1 MKTQRL
7 YFTAPHQVAILDED
21 LPSLGARA
29 LRIQS
34 LCSAISPGTERLVY
48 RGEFPTD
55 IPIDDSLSALQG
67 EFVYPFRYGYA
78 VVGKVIETGKGV
90 EPGWKDRIVFAFHPH
105 ASIITATID
114 EVLAVPPDISPDK
127 AVFLPNVETALS
139 LVMDGRPMIGEEV
152 VLFGQGVVGLL
163 TTFLLAQHPLQRLI
177 TLDSYAKRREVSLKF
192 GAQFSLPAQGSEIQE
207 NLKELLPHGADL
219 VYELSGSPEAL
230 ESAIEICG
238 FAGRVVVGSWYGNKR
253 ASLYLGGR
261 FHRQRITVL
270 SSQVSH
276 INPMLSGRWDKKRR
290 FQLAWEMLR
299 KIETTQLI
307 THRIPFAEAAY
318 AYQVLDRQPEESIQI
333 LLTYG

>member
-1 MKTQRL
+1 MKSQSL

-21 LPSLGARA
+21 IPPLRERS

-48 RGEFPTD
+48 RGEFPSD
-55 IPIDDSLSALQG
+55 IPIDETLSALHG
-67 EFVYPFRYGYA
+67 RFEYPFRYGYA
-78 VVGKVIETGKGV
+78 VVGTVIETGKGV
-90 EPGWKDRIVFAFHPH
+90 DAIWKDRVVFAFHPH

-114 EVLAVPPDISPDK
+114 EVLEVPADISPDE
-127 AVFLPNVETALS
+127 AVFLPNIETALN

-177 TLDSYAKRREVSLKF
+177 TLDGYAMRREVSLRF
-192 GAQFSLPAQGSEIQE
+192 GAQLSLPAQASERQKV
-207 NLKELLPHGADL
+207 LKELLPNGADL

-238 FAGRVVVGSWYGNKR
+238 FAGRVVVGSWYGSKR
-253 ASLYLGGR
+253 ADLYLGGR
-261 FHRQRITVL
+261 FHRQRITLL
-270 SSQVSH
+270 SSQVSS

-290 FQLAWEMLR
+290 LQLAWEMLR
-299 KIETTQLI
+299 KIKPAQLI
-307 THRIPFAEAAY
+307 THRFPFAEATH
-318 AYQVLDRQPEESIQI
+318 AYQVLDGQPEESIQI
-333 LLTYG
+333 LLTYE